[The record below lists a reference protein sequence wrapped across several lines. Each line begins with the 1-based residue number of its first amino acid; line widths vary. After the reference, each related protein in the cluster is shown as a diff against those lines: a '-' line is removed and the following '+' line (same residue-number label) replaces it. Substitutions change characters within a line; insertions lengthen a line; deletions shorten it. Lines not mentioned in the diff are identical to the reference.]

1 VSVRASAVVIGGGIS
16 GLATAARLAERLD
29 PSGVV
34 LLEGEARLG
43 GKIRTEQVDG
53 FVFEGGPDCFLA
65 AKPAGMELCRQLGI
79 ADRLVG
85 TNPALRRSYV
95 KRDGRLHPL
104 PDGITGL
111 VPSRLM
117 PLLTTGILSLR
128 GRMRAGFELLVPP
141 ARSAAEESVAGF
153 SRRRFG
159 GEAYDW
165 LIEPLLSGIFAGN
178 GEDLSLEATFPQ
190 LRQTELRDGSLL
202 KPLLAARVRPRSP
215 STMPAGF
222 VTLPGGLGELV
233 DALAA
238 RLSGSPVLTGAEVRS
253 LRTAVVGRGYRVE
266 LQDGRTI
273 EADAVVLATP
283 AHASAAIVETLD
295 RELAGALR
303 EIPFVS
309 TATVSLAFERAA
321 VPASLNGYGY
331 VSPRVEGGPLVACTW
346 TSNKFPGRVPADAVL
361 IRFFVGRAGLDRVVY
376 AEDAVL
382 LDLVREEL
390 HRVNGI
396 TAAPLI
402 SSIVRWPKGM
412 PQYTLGHRERLAR
425 IGTLAGA
432 HPGLQL
438 VGASYRGVG
447 IPDCIASGWAAA
459 DCVSALAGAT

>member
-1 VSVRASAVVIGGGIS
+1 
-16 GLATAARLAERLD
+16 
-29 PSGVV
+29 
-34 LLEGEARLG
+34 
-43 GKIRTEQVDG
+43 
-53 FVFEGGPDCFLA
+53 
-65 AKPAGMELCRQLGI
+65 
-79 ADRLVG
+79 
-85 TNPALRRSYV
+85 
-95 KRDGRLHPL
+95 
-104 PDGITGL
+104 
-111 VPSRLM
+111 
-117 PLLTTGILSLR
+117 
-128 GRMRAGFELLVPP
+128 
-141 ARSAAEESVAGF
+141 
-153 SRRRFG
+153 
-159 GEAYDW
+159 
-165 LIEPLLSGIFAGN
+165 
-178 GEDLSLEATFPQ
+178 
-190 LRQTELRDGSLL
+190 
-202 KPLLAARVRPRSP
+202 
-215 STMPAGF
+215 MPAGF